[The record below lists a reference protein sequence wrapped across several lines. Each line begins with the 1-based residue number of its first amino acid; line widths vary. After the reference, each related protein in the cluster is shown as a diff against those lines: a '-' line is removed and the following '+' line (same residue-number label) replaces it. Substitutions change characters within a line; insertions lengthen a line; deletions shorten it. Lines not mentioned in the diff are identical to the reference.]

1 MKVKESNIELENS
14 LNNLGKNEPVI
25 VFISYATKDS
35 ERFQIPIIAEKLMKC
50 PGIKKVLYWEEHM
63 RDDIIKYMNDIPVL
77 YTSCFRIIG
86 VDPAGFI
93 SIPVP
98 AQYLARK
105 GFTCP
110 GYIVTLGMDPPP
122 AVVGHQKKWVLF
134 GPLAGYPFIMGFT
147 LFYPFGNRTAFH
159 VIREILCNTL

>member
-63 RDDIIKYMNDIPVL
+63 RDDIIKYMNDNVGNCDILLLFCSPNSLKSEPVEMEWQAALKIKKKIIPIF
-77 YTSCFRIIG
+77 TNER
-86 VDPAGFI
+86 D
-93 SIPVP
+93 IPIMLTTKLGIKFNRNDLDG
-98 AQYLARK
+98 AIEQIYKLIMKKLA
-105 GFTCP
+105 
-110 GYIVTLGMDPPP
+110 
-122 AVVGHQKKWVLF
+122 
-134 GPLAGYPFIMGFT
+134 
-147 LFYPFGNRTAFH
+147 
-159 VIREILCNTL
+159 